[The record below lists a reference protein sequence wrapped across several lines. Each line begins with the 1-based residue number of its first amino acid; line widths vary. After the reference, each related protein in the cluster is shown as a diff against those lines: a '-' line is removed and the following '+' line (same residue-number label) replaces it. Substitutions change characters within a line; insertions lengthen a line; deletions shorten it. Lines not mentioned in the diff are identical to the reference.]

1 MILPMTICHREDFSY
16 CSVDVIAD
24 TRTPA
29 FLCCRVQHIF
39 DEDAISD
46 GGVVHKDMGHRTDE
60 LAVLN
65 DRRAG
70 HLCVKDRTKI
80 FTNLF
85 VNYASGE
92 IPEAL

>member
-29 FLCCRVQHIF
+29 FLCCRVQHILNKDAVAGCRVV
-39 DEDAISD
+39 DED
-46 GGVVHKDMGHRTDE
+46 MGNSTHQ

-65 DRRAG
+65 DR
-70 HLCVKDRTKI
+70 
-80 FTNLF
+80 
-85 VNYASGE
+85 
-92 IPEAL
+92 

>member
-39 DEDAISD
+39 NEDAVAH
-46 GGVVHKDMGHRTDE
+46 GGVVDQYVGHGADE
-60 LAVLN
+60 LAALN
-65 DRRAG
+65 DRTAT
-70 HLCVKDRTKI
+70 HADVK
-80 FTNLF
+80 
-85 VNYASGE
+85 
-92 IPEAL
+92 

>member
-16 CSVDVIAD
+16 CSVDVITD

-46 GGVVHKDMGHRTDE
+46 GGVVDKDVGDGAHQFT
-60 LAVLN
+60 VLN

>member
-16 CSVDVIAD
+16 CSVDVITD

-39 DEDAISD
+39 DENAVAG
-46 GGVVHKDMGHRTDE
+46 GGVVDQYVGHGAHQFT
-60 LAVLN
+60 VLN

-70 HLCVKDRTKI
+70 HLCVKDKTKI

-85 VNYASGE
+85 VNYASG
-92 IPEAL
+92 